1 MSLYGALTVGVAGL
15 AAASQSL
22 SVTSSNI
29 ANVNTIG
36 YKEATATF
44 ATYLD
49 SSLGASGDASAGVTT
64 IIGQD
69 VTKQGLATATS
80 SPTDLSISGNGFF
93 IVTPSSTDTGAQQY
107 TQVGNFSADAKGNLV
122 NANGEYL
129 LGWKLDSAGNPPSS
143 NTDLSMINV
152 SSIAGSAVAT
162 TDMSL
167 QANLEASATLDS
179 TYAAGDMTAGNV
191 TPDFQ
196 TTMNVYD
203 SQGGI
208 QPLTVSFVRT
218 GTNQWNYEVA
228 YAGSA
233 SNLSSA
239 NPIAQGAIA
248 FNSNGS
254 LANVNGASPA
264 SGDVSITIPWSA
276 SSGLAAQTV
285 TLDLGSVGGSN
296 GITQFASP
304 SAVSGQTVNGSPF
317 GAVTGVSIGEDGT
330 VTAKF
335 SNGISQN
342 VYKIP
347 IATFANPN
355 GLQQLTGNAYTST
368 NASGVAN
375 INAAGQGG
383 AGNIKSA
390 SLEGSTVD
398 LSTEFTHLITAQN
411 AYSAAARIITTANQ
425 MLQSLE
431 QIPA

>member
-1 MSLYGALTVGVAGL
+1 MSLYGAMDIGVAGL
-15 AAASQSL
+15 SAASQSL

-49 SSLGASGDASAGVTT
+49 SSLGTSGDASAGVTT
-64 IIGQD
+64 VIGQD
-69 VTKQGLATATS
+69 VTAQGLTTTTS
-80 SPTDLSISGNGFF
+80 SPTDLSISGKGFF
-93 IVTPSSTDTGAQQY
+93 IVTPSGTATGPQQY
-107 TQVGNFSADAKGNLV
+107 TQVGNFNGDSKGNLV

-143 NTDLSMINV
+143 NTDLSLINV
-152 SSIAGSAVAT
+152 SGLSGSAVAT
-162 TDMSL
+162 ANVSM
-167 QANLEASATLDS
+167 QANLQSNS
-179 TYAAGDMTAGNV
+179 TVDGGYVAGDMTAARV

-196 TTMNVYD
+196 TTINVYD
-203 SQGGI
+203 SQGGT
-208 QPLTVSFVRT
+208 QPLTLSFIET
-218 GTNQWNYEVA
+218 GTNKWAYEVA

-239 NPIAQGAIA
+239 NPIAEGTMT
-248 FNSNGS
+248 FNSDGS
-254 LANVNGASPA
+254 LATPA
-264 SGDVSITIPWSA
+264 SAVAVAIPWSA

-285 TLDLGSVGGSN
+285 NFNLGTAGKTN
-296 GITQFASP
+296 GFTQFNAS
-304 SAVSGQTVNGSPF
+304 SAVSGQTVDGSPF
-317 GAVTGVSIGEDGT
+317 GSVTGVSVGTDGT

-335 SNGISQN
+335 SNGISEN

-347 IATFANPN
+347 IATFADPD

-375 INAAGQGG
+375 INAAGTGG
-383 AGNIKSA
+383 AGAVTSS
-390 SLEGSTVD
+390 SLEDSTVD

-411 AYSAAARIITTANQ
+411 AYSAAARIITTTNQ
-425 MLQSLE
+425 MLQALE

>member
-1 MSLYGALTVGVAGL
+1 MSLYGAMDIGVAGL
-15 AAASQSL
+15 TAASAAL
-22 SVTSSNI
+22 SATSSNI

-36 YKEATATF
+36 YKNATAEF
-44 ATYLD
+44 STYLEGT
-49 SSLGASGDASAGVTT
+49 LGANNNASAGVKAVV
-64 IIGQD
+64 GQD
-69 VTKQGLATATS
+69 VTAQGLAQSAS

-93 IVTPSSTDTGAQQY
+93 IVSPNASATGAQEY
-107 TQVGNFSADAKGNLV
+107 TQVGNFSTDNAGNLV
-122 NANGEYL
+122 NANGKYL
-129 LGWKLDSAGNPPSS
+129 LGWKLDTNGNPPTSDT
-143 NTDLSMINV
+143 NLSLINV
-152 SSIAGSAVAT
+152 SGITGSAVAT
-162 TDMSL
+162 SAVGL
-167 QANLEASATLDS
+167 QANLQANSTIVS
-179 TYAAGDMTAGNV
+179 TYTAGQMTSGAV

-208 QPLTVSFVRT
+208 QPITLSFVQT
-218 GTNQWNYEVA
+218 GANSWAYEAA

-239 NPIAQGAIA
+239 NPIAQGTLS

-264 SGDVSITIPWSA
+264 SGSFSMTIPWSA
-276 SSGLAAQTV
+276 ASGLSSQTIKV
-285 TLDLGSVGGSN
+285 NLGTVGATD
-296 GITQFASP
+296 GITQFAST
-304 SAVSGQTVNGSPF
+304 SAVSGQTVNGSSF
-317 GAVTGVSIGEDGT
+317 GSVTGVTVGSDGT

-347 IATFANPN
+347 VATFPNPD
-355 GLQQLTGNAYTST
+355 GLLQLSGNAYTTS
-368 NASGVAN
+368 NASGVVN
-375 INAAGQGG
+375 INPAGAGG
-383 AGNIKSA
+383 AGTIASN

-411 AYSAAARIITTANQ
+411 AYSAAARIVTTANQ